1 MSQSSARDYGLAYT
15 VVAALVLLAA
25 SFALVWA
32 YLHHKDRLQ
41 REIRYLTLPPV
52 AISRDGHSMTATI
65 AVRTSAA
72 DADWAARNKAA
83 LQQAAQRV
91 LMEFDPQQVRGAQVA
106 QGLQTLQ
113 NTLRDAGN
121 RVLQTTSVQEVLLT
135 DFLLSE
141 GDL

>member
-1 MSQSSARDYGLAYT
+1 MSNSSARDYGLAYT
-15 VVAALVLLAA
+15 VLAALVLLAA
-25 SFALVWA
+25 SFALVWF

-41 REIRYLTLPPV
+41 RETRYLTLPPV
-52 AISRDGHSMTATI
+52 AISRDGHSMSAII
-65 AVRTSAA
+65 AIKTSAA

-83 LQQAAQRV
+83 LQNAAQRV
-91 LMEFDPQQVRGAQVA
+91 LMEFDPKQVQGAQVA

-113 NTLRDAGN
+113 NKLREAGN
-121 RVLQTTSVQEVLLT
+121 AALQSPGLQEVLLT

>member
-1 MSQSSARDYGLAYT
+1 MSNSSARDYGLAYT
-15 VVAALVLLAA
+15 VLAALALLAA
-25 SFALVWA
+25 SFALVWF

-41 REIRYLTLPPV
+41 RETSYLTLPPV
-52 AISRDGHSMTATI
+52 AISRDGHSMSATI

-83 LQQAAQRV
+83 LQNAAQRV
-91 LMEFDPQQVRGAQVA
+91 LMEFDPRQVQGAQVA

-113 NTLRDAGN
+113 DKLREAGN
-121 RVLQTTSVQEVLLT
+121 AALQAPGLQEVLLT